1 MQDDEAVREFLIE
14 SNENLAKLDRE
25 LVELE
30 QKPGDTNLI
39 ASIFRTI
46 HTIKGTSGFFG
57 FSILGSIT
65 HIAENILSQVR
76 DKQRELTPEIVSLI
90 LETVDAVKAVLTA
103 IESNGAEGQDVY
115 QELRERLTAV
125 HKACGSLAS
134 APAVKASTGSQPI
147 NKDSVAP
154 QSPVPSPPTP
164 ASHPAP
170 EVSPS
175 TAETLHNE
183 GVHKEKEQEVVASA
197 VRTSTISDSTIRVD
211 VTLLDKLMNLV
222 GELVLAR
229 NQILQV
235 SASQDSAFTTT
246 SQRLNLITT
255 ELQESVMKTRMQ
267 PIGVVWD
274 KLPRVVRD
282 LAASCGKKIQ
292 IEMDGAE
299 TELDKTIIEAIK
311 DPLTHIVR
319 NSCDHG
325 IEMPQLRVQKGKSP
339 QGRLALRAFHEGGH
353 VIIEIADD
361 GAGIDAEKI
370 KAKALSKGLIRAE
383 QLTHLSE
390 REGLNLIF
398 LPALSTAE
406 TVTSISGRGVG
417 MDVVKTNVEKIG
429 GSVDLSST
437 LGEGTTIRIKIP
449 LTLAIIPGLVVTL
462 RAPDGDSAAEERFVI
477 PQASLLEL
485 IRLEGEQARSQ
496 IENVHGTPVYRRRGK
511 LLPLVY
517 LNRVLQ
523 VVEEIQHAD
532 IVNIV
537 VLQAENHQF
546 GLVVDGISDTQEIV
560 VKPLGKQL
568 KGLNCYAGAS
578 IMGDGRIALILDV
591 LGLAQRAGVINEIR
605 DRSMAEQSEESKKS
619 TTEKKTFLVFAGP
632 SDCRM
637 AVPLDR
643 VARLEELP
651 VSQVEQAGTQWVAQY
666 RGEILPLVDLG
677 LAVEEKRERMRVRDV
692 FSEASNSTRLQVVV
706 CNQDGHRVGL
716 MVERIVDIV
725 EDAAE
730 LKYPAS
736 RPGILY
742 SAVINGQVTELIDI
756 PSILQSTG
764 VSFMQQ
770 PQGEMNLAKAAN

>member
-30 QKPGDTNLI
+30 QNPGDTNLI

-65 HIAENILSQVR
+65 HIAESILSQVR

-103 IESNGAEGQDVY
+103 IESNGSEGQDVY

-134 APAVKASTGSQPI
+134 AAAASASPVSQPA
-147 NKDSVAP
+147 KKEASVTASQP
-154 QSPVPSPPTP
+154 SVPTPPTLPTPPLQAESSPP
-164 ASHPAP
+164 
-170 EVSPS
+170 VN
-175 TAETLHNE
+175 ETLHNE
-183 GVHKEKEQEVVASA
+183 TAHKDKEQEAVSSA
-197 VRTSTISDSTIRVD
+197 VRTSTIGDSTIRVD

-361 GAGIDAEKI
+361 GAGIDVEKI

-437 LGEGTTIRIKIP
+437 VGEGTTIRIKIP

-462 RAPDGDSAAEERFVI
+462 RAPDGDSSAEERFVI

-496 IENVHGTPVYRRRGK
+496 VENVHGTPVYRRRGN

-523 VVEEIQHAD
+523 VVNENQ
-532 IVNIV
+532 
-537 VLQAENHQF
+537 QAECSQHC
-546 GLVVDGISDTQEIV
+546 GS
-560 VKPLGKQL
+560 
-568 KGLNCYAGAS
+568 AG
-578 IMGDGRIALILDV
+578 
-591 LGLAQRAGVINEIR
+591 
-605 DRSMAEQSEESKKS
+605 
-619 TTEKKTFLVFAGP
+619 
-632 SDCRM
+632 
-637 AVPLDR
+637 
-643 VARLEELP
+643 
-651 VSQVEQAGTQWVAQY
+651 
-666 RGEILPLVDLG
+666 
-677 LAVEEKRERMRVRDV
+677 
-692 FSEASNSTRLQVVV
+692 
-706 CNQDGHRVGL
+706 
-716 MVERIVDIV
+716 
-725 EDAAE
+725 
-730 LKYPAS
+730 
-736 RPGILY
+736 
-742 SAVINGQVTELIDI
+742 
-756 PSILQSTG
+756 
-764 VSFMQQ
+764 
-770 PQGEMNLAKAAN
+770 

>member
-30 QKPGDTNLI
+30 QQPGDEKLI

-134 APAVKASTGSQPI
+134 AAAASASPASQPV
-147 NKDSVAP
+147 NPVSKDAAALSQATVSS
-154 QSPVPSPPTP
+154 QPVPANRPP
-164 ASHPAP
+164 A
-170 EVSPS
+170 EVSS
-175 TAETLHNE
+175 AASETTTNNE
-183 GVHKEKEQEVVASA
+183 IAHKEQEPAASA
-197 VRTSTISDSTIRVD
+197 SRTSALSDSTIRVD

-235 SASQDSAFTTT
+235 VASQDSALTTT

-282 LAASCGKKIQ
+282 LASSCGKKIQ

-325 IEMPQLRVQKGKSP
+325 IEMPDVRAQRGKNP
-339 QGRLALRAFHEGGH
+339 QGRLSLRAFHEGGH
-353 VIIEIADD
+353 VIIEISDD

-383 QLTHLSE
+383 QLAHLSE
-390 REGLNLIF
+390 REVMNLVF

-429 GSVDLSST
+429 GSVDLSSAV
-437 LGEGTTIRIKIP
+437 GEGTTIRIKIP

-462 RAPDGDSAAEERFVI
+462 RAAQADGAAAKERFVI
-477 PQASLLEL
+477 PQGSLLEL
-485 IRLEGEQARSQ
+485 IRLEGEAARRQ
-496 IENVHGTPVYRRRGK
+496 IENIHGTPVYRRRGK

-523 VVEEIQHAD
+523 VTEQGEQAD
-532 IVNIV
+532 VVNIV

-560 VKPLGKQL
+560 VKPLGQQL

-605 DRSMAEQSEESKKS
+605 DRSMAEQTEELKK
-619 TTEKKTFLVFAGP
+619 TTTDKKTFLVFAGP
-632 SDCRM
+632 SEARM

-651 VSQVEQAGTQWVAQY
+651 VSQIEQAGTQWVAQY
-666 RGEILPLVDLG
+666 RGEILPLIDLE
-677 LAVEEKRERMRVRDV
+677 LAVEEKRERRRAREV
-692 FSEASNSTRLQVVV
+692 FSEDSARLQVVV

-730 LKYPAS
+730 LKY
-736 RPGILY
+736 
-742 SAVINGQVTELIDI
+742 
-756 PSILQSTG
+756 
-764 VSFMQQ
+764 
-770 PQGEMNLAKAAN
+770 